1 MQKKEAIKKDKS
13 DKVIVIAIIVA
24 AVLVLTFGTLI
35 ILERTGVIYPD
46 VTDKGEITA
55 PKVEYDT
62 PRSEGAFD
70 YMILED
76 GTAMIVG
83 WDSGDAEAVDLVT
96 PTELGGYKITAIA
109 GRVFAMHS
117 EIKSITFSDGI
128 TYIGEEALYGALCTV
143 SLPASLEAIDDG
155 AFAGVASEGITF
167 RGTRAQWAT
176 VRIGKN
182 NPAVLKVNYLE

>member
-1 MQKKEAIKKDKS
+1 
-13 DKVIVIAIIVA
+13 
-24 AVLVLTFGTLI
+24 LL

-46 VTDKGEITA
+46 VTGNGEITA

-62 PRSEGAFD
+62 TRSDGEYD

-76 GTAMIVG
+76 GTAMIVA
-83 WDSGDAEAVDLVT
+83 WDSGGAEAVDLVT
-96 PTELGGYKITAIA
+96 PTEIGGYKITAIA
-109 GRVFAMHS
+109 GRVFAMKS
-117 EIKSITFSDGI
+117 EIKSITFSEGI

-143 SLPASLEAIDDG
+143 SLPSTLEAIDDG
-155 AFAGVASEGITF
+155 AFAGVASEGIIF

-182 NPAVLKVNYLE
+182 NPAVLKVDYLE